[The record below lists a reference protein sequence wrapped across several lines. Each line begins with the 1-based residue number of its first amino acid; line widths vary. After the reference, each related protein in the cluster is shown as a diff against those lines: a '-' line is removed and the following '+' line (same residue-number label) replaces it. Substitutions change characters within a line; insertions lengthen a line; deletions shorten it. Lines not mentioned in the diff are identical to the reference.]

1 MAKTQKHLPDKGQ
14 DTQEQKDFQRVCLAE
29 FDRKLGEL
37 MLETDSTNVSPQL
50 LVQTAAQHI
59 TEYGCWRSNGAAT
72 LVAATMLHGMS
83 KHMSKYE
90 TPEANIDEHLSME
103 IHIHSEWLM
112 DSDGKHE
119 TLALLRAITDHLCSW
134 IGARIDPES
143 GPTSGT
149 LH

>member
-1 MAKTQKHLPDKGQ
+1 MAKTQKHQLDKIG
-14 DTQEQKDFQRVCLAE
+14 THRTKIFSECVAE

-59 TEYGCWRSNGAAT
+59 TEYGCWRSDGAAT

-90 TPEANIDEHLSME
+90 TPEADIYENLSME
-103 IHIHSEWLM
+103 IHIHSEWLT

-134 IGARIDPES
+134 IGARDPES